1 MRPFRFFFGD
11 RCRLPL
17 PSTAF
22 RPFTIRGMGFEREL
36 NELERAI
43 ERVNAEYGAFLYGAS
58 ARAPVESRRLV
69 DQLLRRLNSV
79 EIDEASDRYRLATL
93 QGHYNSLAER
103 WERQQAEKEAG
114 RRPGLY
120 ASFKGP
126 ALRPTGAAGRSSA
139 AVARSAPNADSPTS
153 VPSEGPPADRAL
165 FDRYVAAKKA
175 HGEDVEGYDF
185 RQFAENLGRERQ
197 KVREKMGNDD
207 FEFDVKD
214 TDGRVRV
221 VARRKPGGS
230 R

>member
-1 MRPFRFFFGD
+1 
-11 RCRLPL
+11 
-17 PSTAF
+17 
-22 RPFTIRGMGFEREL
+22 MGFEREL

-43 ERVNAEYGAFLYGAS
+43 ERVNAEYGAFLYGAA
-58 ARAPVESRRLV
+58 ARAPVESRRNV
-69 DQLLRRLNSV
+69 DRLLRRLTSV
-79 EIDEASDRYRLATL
+79 DIEEAAERYRLATL

-114 RRPGLY
+114 KRPGLY

-126 ALRPTGAAGRSSA
+126 ALRPTGAGPRVSEGAPRQ
-139 AVARSAPNADSPTS
+139 APNAAPPSSVTREASP
-153 VPSEGPPADRAL
+153 GDRAL

-175 HGEDVEGYDF
+175 HGEDPGALDF
-185 RQFAENLGRERQ
+185 KLFADNLERERQ
-197 KVREKMGNDD
+197 KVREKMGSDD

-221 VARRKPGGS
+221 VARRKAGGG

>member
-1 MRPFRFFFGD
+1 
-11 RCRLPL
+11 
-17 PSTAF
+17 
-22 RPFTIRGMGFEREL
+22 MGFEREF

-58 ARAPVESRRLV
+58 AKAPIESRRNL
-69 DQLLRRLNSV
+69 DRLLRHLSSI
-79 EIDEASDRYRLATL
+79 ELEEAADRYRLATL

-114 RRPGLY
+114 RRPGQY
-120 ASFKGP
+120 ASFAGP
-126 ALRPTGAAGRSSA
+126 AMRPTGTGHRPSEDVS
-139 AVARSAPNADSPTS
+139 RQTPNAERAASVSP
-153 VPSEGPPADRAL
+153 EGPSPDRGL
-165 FDRYVAAKKA
+165 FDRYMAAKKA
-175 HGEDVEGYDF
+175 HGEDVGGLDF
-185 RQFAENLGRERQ
+185 RQFAENLERERQ

-221 VARRKPGGS
+221 VARRKAGGA